1 MSLQLCPIFQDEA
14 KAFVQQN
21 HRHHKAPV
29 GSIFQIACV
38 KDDEIVGVIIV
49 GRPVSRNL
57 QDGYTAEVT
66 RLATDGTRNVCSKLY
81 SAAWRAARALGYN
94 KLITY
99 ILDSE
104 PGTSLRASGWK
115 EVGSAGGGSWSSKAR
130 PRVDKHPLQ
139 TKIKFEKT

>member
-1 MSLQLCPIFQDEA
+1 M
-14 KAFVQQN
+14 
-21 HRHHKAPV
+21 
-29 GSIFQIACV
+29 
-38 KDDEIVGVIIV
+38 
-49 GRPVSRNL
+49 
-57 QDGYTAEVT
+57 
-66 RLATDGTRNVCSKLY
+66 ATDGTRNACSKLY
-81 SAAWRAARALGYN
+81 SAAWRAARALGYS

-115 EVGSAGGGSWSSKAR
+115 EIGSAGGGSWSSKVR